1 MTKENPLNALLSQ
14 LNQQYNLSEEFKSRV
29 TQLIERIEG
38 LNLLPEQLEALAGK
52 VRETYE
58 RQVIVESS
66 REESRK
72 SLEKIQSVITN
83 YSTALSS
90 INQRLNHAETALE
103 NLLDS
108 NPSSSGVKEE
118 KGILPIDREKA
129 RALTAFA
136 NINSKN
142 SRVH

>member
-1 MTKENPLNALLSQ
+1 MTKENPLHNLLSQ
-14 LNQQYNLSEEFKSRV
+14 LNRQYNLSEDFKTRV
-29 TQLIERIEG
+29 TQLVERIEG

-52 VRETYE
+52 VKETYE

-90 INQRLNHAETALE
+90 INQRLDHAETALE
-103 NLLDS
+103 NLLNS
-108 NPSSSGVKEE
+108 NPSSEIKAE
-118 KGILPIDREKA
+118 KGILPFDRERAK
-129 RALTAFA
+129 ALTAFA